1 MIAGS
6 STSTSFF
13 LNLQGPRCL
22 QPKPIDELPTVPP
35 CVSTPHPRRT
45 LKPYTTNIIH
55 IDPTTVQRDL
65 AITMLA
71 KLGFLANRYLLGTST
86 RFPSSSIASQ
96 GSSLRYS
103 TGKAEV
109 TLRMSPSIS
118 ALVPVGSR
126 ATERNAGHYSTDALS
141 HRDEAVR
148 N

>member
-35 CVSTPHPRRT
+35 YGERHPHLGDQTSLTTFSISCVSTPHPRRT

-86 RFPSSSIASQ
+86 RFPSSSSQ
-96 GSSLRYS
+96 HTISTLPMAFNEKNFPFIDTQSRSSFTR
-103 TGKAEV
+103 
-109 TLRMSPSIS
+109 
-118 ALVPVGSR
+118 
-126 ATERNAGHYSTDALS
+126 
-141 HRDEAVR
+141 
-148 N
+148 